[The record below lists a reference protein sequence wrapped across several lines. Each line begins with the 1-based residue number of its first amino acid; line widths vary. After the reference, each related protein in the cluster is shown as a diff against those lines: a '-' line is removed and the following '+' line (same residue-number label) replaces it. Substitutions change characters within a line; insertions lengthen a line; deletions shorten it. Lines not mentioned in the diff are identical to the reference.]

1 MKVTFSPSHLCGTVK
16 APPSKS
22 MAHRMLICGG
32 LAHGGES
39 KIEGISASDD
49 VKATLRSLETLG
61 AFYKKTEDTVVISG
75 IDPKKSNP
83 KEALDC
89 HESGSTLR
97 FFLPLCLLSGNAA
110 TLKGTPKL
118 LSRPL
123 SVYETICK
131 EQNIF
136 YKQGT
141 DSVSVKGTIS
151 AGDYKIPGNISSQ
164 FISGLLFAL
173 PLCEKDSTINIIP
186 PIESRSYLDLT
197 IEALGAF
204 GVKVEWQDE
213 RTLFIKGNQTYHPK
227 NVSVEG
233 DYSNAAFFDAL
244 KLFGHEVSVTGLSET
259 SRQGDKA
266 YLKCFE
272 MLSKGTPTIH
282 IGDCPDLGPILM
294 AIAAAKNGA
303 VFTGTK
309 RLKIK
314 ESDRGVAMAEE
325 LSKFGVSI
333 TVHEDSI
340 VVYPMHFHA
349 PTETLNGHNDH
360 RIVMSLA
367 TLLSFTGGT
376 IDGAEAVKKSLPE
389 YFEIMKMLGANFIS
403 EGDLF
408 HETLKRT

>member
-1 MKVTFSPSHLCGTVK
+1 MKVTFKPAKLYGTVL

-32 LAHGGES
+32 LAHKGTS
-39 KIEGISASDD
+39 VIQGISRSED
-49 VKATLRSLETLG
+49 VTATLNCLKTLG
-61 AFYKKTEDTVVISG
+61 AEYEKEGDTVTIKG
-75 IDPKKSNP
+75 IDIRRSTPTKPLACN
-83 KEALDC
+83 
-89 HESGSTLR
+89 ESGSTLR
-97 FFLPLCLLSGNAA
+97 FFLPLCLLSGNEA
-110 TLKGTPKL
+110 TLKGTEKL

-123 SVYETICK
+123 SVYESICK
-131 EQNIF
+131 EQQISYIKNE
-136 YKQGT
+136 
-141 DSVSVKGTIS
+141 DSVSVKGVIS

-173 PLCEKDSTINIIP
+173 PLCEKDSTIDIIP

-197 IEALGAF
+197 IEALAEF
-204 GVKVEWQDE
+204 GVVIEWQDE
-213 RTLFIKGNQTYHPK
+213 RTLFIKGNQTYQPK
-227 NVSVEG
+227 STSVEG

-244 KLFGHEVSVTGLSET
+244 RLFGHEVSVTGLSET

-272 MLSKGTPTIH
+272 LLSKGTPTIH

-314 ESDRGVAMAEE
+314 ESDRGAAMASE
-325 LSKFGVSI
+325 LAKFGVSV

-340 VVYPMHFHA
+340 VVYPLSFHA
-349 PTETLNGHNDH
+349 PTETLYGHNDH
-360 RIVMSLA
+360 RIVMALA
-367 TLLSFTGGT
+367 TLLSMTGGT

-389 YFEIMKMLGANFIS
+389 YFERMKELGA
-403 EGDLF
+403 DLTSQG
-408 HETLKRT
+408 EL